1 MKNDMY
7 ELIKKIMTEHA
18 STRDDDFKLYAWAC
32 YLKAPDSMKYSFAHA
47 LWHSKELKLPSYE
60 SVTRARRKV
69 QELEPELRGK
79 MYAKRHEKQE
89 DYREM
94 YGEAWYD

>member
-7 ELIKKIMTEHA
+7 DLVKRIMTEHSA
-18 STRDDDFKLYAWAC
+18 TRDDDFKLYARVC
-32 YLKAPDSMKYSFAHA
+32 YAKVPASMNYSFPYA
-47 LWHSKELKLPSYE
+47 LWHHTEMNLPSYE

-79 MYAKRHEKQE
+79 LYAKRHEKQE
-89 DYREM
+89 EYREL
-94 YGEAWYD
+94 YGRYLDG